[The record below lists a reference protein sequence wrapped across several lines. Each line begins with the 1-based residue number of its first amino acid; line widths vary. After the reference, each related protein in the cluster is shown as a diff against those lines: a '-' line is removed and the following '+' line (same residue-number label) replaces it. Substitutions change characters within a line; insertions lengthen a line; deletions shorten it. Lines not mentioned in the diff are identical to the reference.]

1 MSATVPSNPPLSD
14 RLAAKAFA
22 LAVDPGVSPE
32 TAGVT
37 LLKMAGGST
46 RALHRARTRV
56 ESRLTDRPTRLAEAA
71 ALALRSALV
80 NATRPSDRA

>member
-1 MSATVPSNPPLSD
+1 MTAMARGGPRLSD

-32 TAGVT
+32 AAGAT
-37 LLKMAGGST
+37 LREMAGGST
-46 RALHRARTRV
+46 AALHRARVRV

-80 NATRPSDRA
+80 HAGRSERD